1 MTAEK
6 RAERAEKHWR
16 RASMGAKLAGQ
27 HGTYANRL
35 AEEQYQLAM
44 SVSSELRSLMQD
56 RSPTEVYEGAK
67 SVQRAWKTHKLRSKI
82 DASIQ
87 GYDTLR
93 ADEDVDGIRKRNNMF
108 RVVLAQEQEFLA
120 NVKLLQTE
128 YNEPLADRAMPDT
141 KMRPSYFVPRDHQ
154 CASFLFRRSLCAAC
168 VSSSYDG

>member
-154 CASFLFRRSLCAAC
+154 CASFLFRRSLCSAC